1 MISLSNYCQRLL
13 RLRGIL
19 IVCRNADW
27 CTELDL
33 DPQKWSKNC
42 PLQPPKYFN
51 DSVNTFISAY
61 RAAEAGNINKAIELL
76 GDTRGED
83 LRNWYIEHGQ
93 MSGWHYRVK
102 ALKKLK
108 PKKYTGVL
116 EKNKSFAKYE
126 SQVYQRDGY
135 RCGYCGL
142 KVIDTKALMKMEKM
156 VGKKQFKVKGR
167 NSERHGVA
175 LALRATI
182 DHIKPLT
189 LGGRTRLDN
198 LVTSCWSCN
207 YGKLN
212 ATLEQ
217 LGILNP
223 LGKSST
229 THQRWDGLMNI

>member
-1 MISLSNYCQRLL
+1 M
-13 RLRGIL
+13 
-19 IVCRNADW
+19 CRNADW
-27 CTELDL
+27 CSELDL
-33 DPQKWSKNC
+33 NPKKWSKTC
-42 PLQPPKYFN
+42 LLQPPKYFN
-51 DSVNTFISAY
+51 ESVNVFIKAY
-61 RAAEAGNINKAIELL
+61 RAAESGNTNKAIKLL

-83 LRNWYIEHGQ
+83 LRDWYIEHGQ

-102 ALKKLK
+102 ALNKPK

-116 EKNKSFAKYE
+116 EKNKSFTKFE
-126 SQVYQRDGY
+126 TQVYRRDGY
-135 RCGYCGL
+135 RCRYCAIR
-142 KVIDTKALMKMEKM
+142 VIDTKALLKMEKM
-156 VGKKQFKVKGR
+156 VSKKHFKVKGR

-182 DHIKPLT
+182 DHVKPLSR
-189 LGGRTRLDN
+189 GGRTRLDN

-223 LGKSST
+223 LSKPIT
-229 THQRWDGLMNI
+229 TYQPWDGLMNI

>member
-1 MISLSNYCQRLL
+1 MKGISTM
-13 RLRGIL
+13 
-19 IVCRNADW
+19 CRNADW
-27 CTELDL
+27 CTELD
-33 DPQKWSKNC
+33 PNPKKWSKTC

-51 DSVNTFISAY
+51 QSLNAFVKAF
-61 RAAEAGNINKAIELL
+61 RAAEVGDKDVAIKLL
-76 GDTRGED
+76 GDTQGQE

-102 ALKKLK
+102 ALKKPK
-108 PKKYTGVL
+108 PKKYAGTL

-135 RCGYCGL
+135 RCGYCGIR
-142 KVIDTKALMKMEKM
+142 VIDTKALLKMEKI
-156 VGKKQFKVKGR
+156 VGKKYFKVKGK
-167 NSERHGVA
+167 NNERHGVA

-182 DHIKPLT
+182 DHIKPLSR
-189 LGGRTRLDN
+189 GGRTRIDN

-217 LGILNP
+217 LGISNP
-223 LGKSST
+223 LKKRSNPN
-229 THQRWDGLMNI
+229 RYWNGLMP